1 MDYIDFDYGIINP
14 KKLIG
19 VDDFNQAFFDKIDE
33 IEVKISNN
41 LGLKEIL
48 TNYGITTTNVS
59 NFRFSPSSKKI
70 EKKIFEVRNI
80 EFDIIEYENNYIVY
94 KINKTETRTPDLNDE
109 ELKKEV
115 LELVF
120 QKSKFDYNSK
130 LLKKINEKQF
140 NNNDFQEFGKDKTQF
155 LLLNSVKDNKK
166 FEINSVEL
174 LYSLPNNSFTLIS
187 DEKSNIYLARI
198 KDIQKQNTNIDDKKL
213 DEYSLKQNT
222 NNKNSIL
229 KTYDLLLNSKYD
241 VVMNEKAIE
250 RVKNFLK

>member
-1 MDYIDFDYGIINP
+1 
-14 KKLIG
+14 
-19 VDDFNQAFFDKIDE
+19 
-33 IEVKISNN
+33 
-41 LGLKEIL
+41 
-48 TNYGITTTNVS
+48 
-59 NFRFSPSSKKI
+59 
-70 EKKIFEVRNI
+70 
-80 EFDIIEYENNYIVY
+80 VY

-140 NNNDFQEFGKDKTQF
+140 NNNDFQEFGKDKTQS

-187 DEKSNIYLARI
+187 DEKNNIYLARI
-198 KDIQKQNTNIDDKKL
+198 KDIQIQNANIDDKKF

>member
-1 MDYIDFDYGIINP
+1 MPQVLDAYDFTSAFEHDNDYES
-14 KKLIG
+14 
-19 VDDFNQAFFDKIDE
+19 FFDERKRNMALVWLHYTQYKKTNMSQIH
-33 IEVKISNN
+33 VLASNA
-41 LGLKEIL
+41 EW
-48 TNYGITTTNVS
+48 
-59 NFRFSPSSKKI
+59 
-70 EKKIFEVRNI
+70 
-80 EFDIIEYENNYIVY
+80 
-94 KINKTETRTPDLNDE
+94 TETDTKELKN

-140 NNNDFQEFGKDKTQF
+140 NNNDFQEFGKNKTQS

-187 DEKSNIYLARI
+187 DEKNNIYLARI
-198 KDIQKQNTNIDDKKL
+198 KDIQIQNANIDDKKF